1 MLGNSNVF
9 LSSKFQ
15 LSYIMKNQ
23 FFNYLL
29 AFVLIFL
36 VGSSSISAQKISEK
50 QIKKDVEYL
59 ASDELEGRD
68 TGSKGE
74 ALAAD
79 FVSGRFAKLGLEPKG
94 TDGYFQVFTF
104 TPKKNPHSTS
114 DEVLKEQS
122 GKNVIGYIDNGAPT
136 TIIIGAHFDHLGF
149 GGKGSG
155 SKSTDEGQIH
165 NGADDNAS
173 GVAMLLQLAA
183 NLKKQKDVNN
193 NNYLFIAFSG
203 EEKGLFGS
211 SFYAKNPTIELKRAN
226 YMINMDMVG
235 RLNKEKSLA
244 VYGVGTS
251 PGLKSFLETNN
262 SYNFDL
268 VFEESGVGPSD
279 HTSFYLKDIPVLHFF
294 TGQHEDYH
302 KPEDD
307 ADKLNYHGMV
317 EIASYIYDL
326 ILDLDSEMK
335 LEFTA
340 TKNEESRK
348 APKYTVTLGVMPDYM
363 FSDGGM
369 KIDGVSEGGAADKA
383 GMEAGDIVV
392 KMGDQVVSDMTTYME
407 GLSQFKKGDKTIVK
421 VLRGEM
427 YMDFDVEF

>member
-1 MLGNSNVF
+1 
-9 LSSKFQ
+9 
-15 LSYIMKNQ
+15 MKNR
-23 FFNYLL
+23 FYSYLL
-29 AFVLIFL
+29 LATLAIFL
-36 VGSSSISAQKISEK
+36 NGALSAQKVSQK
-50 QIKKDVEYL
+50 QIQKDVEYL
-59 ASDELEGRD
+59 ASDELEGRN

-79 FVSGRFAKLGLEPKG
+79 YVANRFEKIGLEPKG
-94 TDGYFQVFTF
+94 IGNYFQTFRF

-114 DEVLKEQS
+114 EEEPAEMA
-122 GKNVIGYIDNGAPT
+122 GKNVVGYIDNGAPT
-136 TIIIGAHFDHLGF
+136 TVIIGAHFDHLGL
-149 GGKGSG
+149 GGEGSG
-155 SKSTDEGQIH
+155 SKSTDVGQVH

-183 NLKKQKDVNN
+183 NLKKGPSN

-211 SFYAKNPTIELKRAN
+211 SYYAKNPTIDMDRVN

-251 PGLKSFLETNN
+251 PGWKEVLNKVNTDG
-262 SYNFDL
+262 FDL

-279 HTSFYLKDIPVLHFF
+279 HTSFYLQDVPVLHFF

-302 KPEDD
+302 KPTDD
-307 ADKLNYHGMV
+307 SDKINYEGMV
-317 EIASYIYDL
+317 SITNYIYRVVDEL
-326 ILDLDSEMK
+326 NSELK
-335 LEFTA
+335 LEFVK

-363 FSDGGM
+363 YSDGGM
-369 KIDGVSEGGAADKA
+369 RIDGVSDGGAADRA
-383 GMEAGDIVV
+383 GMQAGDIVL
-392 KMGDQVVSDMTTYME
+392 KMGDHAVTDMMTYME
-407 GLSQFKKGDKTIVK
+407 GLGKFKKGDKTVVK
-421 VLRGEM
+421 VQREEM
-427 YMDFDVEF
+427 IIDLDVEF

>member
-1 MLGNSNVF
+1 
-9 LSSKFQ
+9 
-15 LSYIMKNQ
+15 MKNQ

-29 AFVLIFL
+29 ALVLLFL
-36 VGSSSISAQKISEK
+36 IGSGSISAQKISEK
-50 QIKKDVEYL
+50 QMKKDVEYL

-74 ALAAD
+74 ALAAEY
-79 FVSGRFAKLGLEPKG
+79 VAGRFKSLGLEAKG
-94 TDGYFQVFTF
+94 TDGYYQTFTF
-104 TPKKNPHSTS
+104 TPQKNPHSTS
-114 DEVLKEQS
+114 EEKPKEQT
-122 GKNVIGYIDNGAPT
+122 GKNVVGYIDNGAPT
-136 TIIIGAHFDHLGF
+136 TIVIGAHFDHLGF

-155 SKSTDEGQIH
+155 STSTEEGQIH

-183 NLKKQKDVNN
+183 NLKKLKEKSN

-211 SFYAKNPTIELKRAN
+211 NFYSKNPTIELKRVN

-235 RLNKEKSLA
+235 RLNKEKDLA

-251 PGLKSFLETNN
+251 PNLKSFLETNN

-268 VFEESGVGPSD
+268 IYEESGVGPSD
-279 HTSFYLKDIPVLHFF
+279 HTSFYLQDIPVLHFF

-302 KPEDD
+302 KPTDD
-307 ADKLNYHGMV
+307 ADKINYKGMV

-369 KIDGVSEGGAADKA
+369 RIDGVSEGGPADNA
-383 GMEAGDIVV
+383 GLEAGDVVV
-392 KMGDQVVSDMTTYME
+392 KMGDIPVTDMMTYME
-407 GLSQFKKGDKTIVK
+407 GLSQFKKGDKTVVK

>member
-1 MLGNSNVF
+1 
-9 LSSKFQ
+9 
-15 LSYIMKNQ
+15 MKNQ
-23 FFNYLL
+23 IFNYLL
-29 AFVLIFL
+29 AFAFIFL
-36 VGSSSISAQKISEK
+36 VGPSTISAQKISEK
-50 QIKKDVEYL
+50 QMTKDVGYL

-68 TGSKGE
+68 TGSEG
-74 ALAAD
+74 AAKAAAY
-79 FVSGRFAKLGLEPKG
+79 VANRFEKLGLTPKG
-94 TDGYFQVFTF
+94 TDGYYQVFKF
-104 TPKKNPHSTS
+104 TPQKNSHTTG
-114 DEVLKEQS
+114 DEVLAEQS
-122 GKNVIGYIDNGAPT
+122 GKNVVGYIDNGAPT
-136 TIIIGAHFDHLGF
+136 TIIIGAHFDHLGY
-149 GGKGSG
+149 GGKNSG
-155 SKSTDEGQIH
+155 SKSTEEGQIH

-183 NLKKQKDVNN
+183 NLKKVKNVNN

-211 SFYAKNPTIELKRAN
+211 NYYAKNPTIDLKRAN

-235 RLNKEKSLA
+235 RLNKEKDLA
-244 VYGVGTS
+244 IYGVGTS
-251 PGLKSFLETNN
+251 PSLKSFLELNN
-262 SYNFDL
+262 KYNFDL
-268 VFEESGVGPSD
+268 IFEESGVGPSD
-279 HTSFYLKDIPVLHFF
+279 HTSFYLQDIPVLHFF

-302 KPEDD
+302 KPSDD
-307 ADKLNYHGMV
+307 ADKLNYKGMV

-369 KIDGVSEGGAADKA
+369 RIDGVSDGGAASKA
-383 GMEAGDIVV
+383 GLEAGDIVV
-392 KMGDQVVSDMTTYME
+392 KMGDYDVTDMQTYME
-407 GLSQFKKGDKTIVK
+407 ALSHFKKGDSAVVK

-427 YMDFDVEF
+427 YMDFDVVF

>member
-1 MLGNSNVF
+1 
-9 LSSKFQ
+9 
-15 LSYIMKNQ
+15 MKNR
-23 FFNYLL
+23 FYSYLL
-29 AFVLIFL
+29 LATLALFVN
-36 VGSSSISAQKISEK
+36 GSLLAQKVSQK
-50 QIKKDVEYL
+50 QMQKDVEYL

-74 ALAAD
+74 ALAAEY
-79 FVSGRFAKLGLEPKG
+79 VANRFQKLGLEEKG
-94 TDGYFQVFTF
+94 VGNYYQTFRF
-104 TPKKNPHSTS
+104 TPKMNPHSTS
-114 DEVLKEQS
+114 EEEPKEMT

-149 GGKGSG
+149 GGKGTG
-155 SKSTDEGQIH
+155 SKSTDIGQVH

-183 NLKKQKDVNN
+183 NLKKGPSN

-211 SFYAKNPTIELKRAN
+211 SYFAKNPTIDLARVN

-235 RLNKEKSLA
+235 RLNADKSLA

-251 PGLKSFLETNN
+251 PVWKDVLNKENTEG
-262 SYNFDL
+262 FDL

-302 KPEDD
+302 KPTDD
-307 ADKLNYHGMV
+307 ADKINYEGMV
-317 EIASYIYDL
+317 SITNYIYRVIDNL
-326 ILDLDSEMK
+326 NSELK
-335 LEFTA
+335 LEFVK

-363 FSDGGM
+363 YSDGGM
-369 KIDGVSEGGAADKA
+369 RIDGVSDGGAADRA
-383 GMEAGDIVV
+383 GMQAGDVVV
-392 KMGDQVVSDMTTYME
+392 KMGDFPVTDMMTYME
-407 GLSQFKKGDKTIVK
+407 GLANFKKGDKTVVK
-421 VLRGEM
+421 VRREEM
-427 YMDFDVEF
+427 IIDLDVEF